1 MQIITPAVLHNTLY
15 FNDIPV
21 LIYNIKYP
29 VFTSTCN
36 QDAVRSINQFY
47 SSLAKEKEDYCKTV
61 LYPQA
66 VESARYIQKNFPP
79 FHSYEY
85 DMVYKVTFNSGC
97 ITSLYVDQYTFMGGA
112 HGSTVRT
119 SDTWSLSTG
128 RRISLQD
135 IYPHEPLYRQKIR
148 LSIQSQIAGLLKD
161 NPASFFDDYPKL
173 LLNTFDPD
181 SFYLSPDGVIIYFQ
195 QYDIAPYA
203 SGLPEFLLPCPAGRA
218 GNQLA
223 GKQFSNTP

>member
-1 MQIITPAVLHNTLY
+1 MQIITPSVLHNTLS
-15 FNDIPV
+15 FNGIPV
-21 LIYNIKYP
+21 MVYHIKYP
-29 VFTSTCN
+29 VFTSTCS
-36 QDAVRSINQFY
+36 QAAVSSINQFY

-66 VESARYIQKNFPP
+66 VESARYIQNNDPP

-85 DMVYKVTFNSGC
+85 DMVYKVTFSSGC

-119 SDTWSLSTG
+119 SDTWNLSTG
-128 RRISLQD
+128 RRILLQD
-135 IYPHEPLYRQKIR
+135 LYPHEPLYQQNIGAR
-148 LSIQSQIAGLLKD
+148 IQYQIAGRLKD

-173 LLNTFDPD
+173 LADTFNPD

-195 QYDIAPYA
+195 QYEIAPYA
-203 SGLPEFLLPCPAGRA
+203 SGLPEFLLPQPAP
-218 GNQLA
+218 LLL
-223 GKQFSNTP
+223 